1 MQTKEQKKKNTL
13 LIGVGIAGG
22 VLLGAGLATLGF
34 KRFMK
39 TDKAFDI
46 CRANMWD
53 KYPRCDLQVV
63 DNGMALW
70 GSDANNRHK
79 FLMGWAADSKDT
91 LSRVADKI
99 KDVAE
104 AKNA

>member
-34 KRFMK
+34 KQFMK

-46 CRANMWD
+46 CRKNMWN
-53 KYPRCDLQVV
+53 KYPQCDLQVV

-70 GSDANNRHK
+70 GSNANNQHK
-79 FLMGWAADSKDT
+79 FLMGWSAGNKDM
-91 LSRVADKI
+91 LSNVADKI
-99 KDVAE
+99 KEMAE
-104 AKNA
+104 AKA